1 MHRQSK
7 NPALLFIMTMF
18 AFFGMLSVEAK
29 EVTTSDFGVFDDAVR
44 SADVDTI
51 NITGNMT
58 MVTTVFDRK
67 QQSDN
72 LTINGNN
79 YTITAADDLRYSN
92 GVFNNNGKILTIN
105 DLTLE
110 NFTPRVWSTGVD
122 SSDSTI
128 FNQVKGSLTLS
139 NVTIQNNTNTTLSS
153 NSDLTISNSKFINN
167 KYVKSTVAGGAIT
180 TNKKDSTIS
189 NTLFQGN
196 KSLKNGGAILH
207 KGPLLILTGGSFED
221 NEATEMGGAICANSY
236 AKLDIDGTSFK
247 NNTSATKDGGA
258 IAINNSSTSVI
269 KNASFDGNK
278 ALGTDAAGG
287 AIALIKGTL
296 SIDNTNFTNNQ
307 SNYGGAVYQYT
318 NKNVAMDIKNSTFD
332 SNIAKNGGGALGIFK
347 EAKIS
352 GSKFINN
359 KAETEDGGA
368 IFLGAES
375 VTNIDNTIFNGNT
388 AATDGGTITTRDY
401 NANNSAAK
409 LDIVNSTFT
418 SNTATTNGGAINN
431 YFYISAENGEFVTIK
446 ETTFDGNSAK
456 NGGAVYNH
464 GVADLNGKYGSIKAD
479 NVTFTNNTASN
490 YGGAIYNEG
499 NLDISNSKF
508 TSNKAGNWGG
518 AIYANTTVTNASGT
532 KENNGG
538 VINISNTEFDGN
550 SASIG
555 GAIFLHNGT
564 MNITNS
570 KFTNNSA
577 DYSGAIF
584 TGSTEHAILNIS
596 DSLFEGN
603 TAKGVGAVQ
612 GMSVTS
618 IKNTIFRNNTA
629 TEDEDGAGALFLGAI
644 SNTQIGNSVDNSLFE
659 NNTSTTRGGA
669 ISTRSQIANNKDA
682 SLDIINTKFTGNK
695 ANTTGGA
702 FDNYFY
708 NSSSNEG
715 YVTVKGSEFTDNYAA
730 NGGAIYNHG
739 ELDKN
744 NKMGS
749 IKVENSIFK
758 NNQAKKYG
766 GAIYN
771 VGNLIVENTVFE
783 GNKASNGAAIA
794 TNIPSSFYKVS
805 TPGKTE
811 IGDGVQFL
819 RNETTSHGGAIYIYD
834 HSKLAHTFNIKDN
847 VVFDGNVSGNL
858 GGAIYTYL
866 LSPDSEFTVGNNAIF
881 TNNSAKKNAG
891 AVYSGGKVTI
901 GDNAKFTNNS
911 AGYYGGAMYV
921 VKDGLTLGNN
931 AYFEA
936 NTAQQGGAIFISNA
950 AVTIDNAQFV
960 KNTAISDKGA
970 LGGAITTD
978 KSNAKEVKI
987 LNSIFD
993 SNSSQTTAGAI
1004 GQWDGSKA
1012 TVTIENSTF
1021 TNNSAGSE
1029 AGAVNT
1035 DSTLIVKN
1043 STFTGNKTTGT
1054 KIDEETP
1061 LNSDGGGGAVFLYDN
1076 GQAQISDSTFEN
1088 NSSGTYGGAISTR
1101 INSTTGNLEVKNSK
1115 FINNTANLAG
1125 GAIANMKGGI
1135 AKIINSIFSGNT
1147 ANGEKNDI
1155 HNEGEVTFVGNNTL
1169 DGGIDGNGST
1179 IVQDGA
1185 NVDISNGKLVQDTVN
1200 VETNGSLITNVANT
1214 TVANGIT
1221 NNGSV
1226 TFTGDGEIN
1235 TALSGN
1241 GSLILTPNG
1250 TITLNNASLID
1261 SAIPVTVTGG
1271 EFAIGNNITNFDNKL
1286 TMGDSILNL
1295 VNGVDNVISNL
1306 NVESGKEMK
1315 LAIDFNDKIETAD
1328 TSVEQGD
1335 IVLNKI
1341 DIGSVTVNSTNTL
1354 STTLGNKISYDK
1366 DSQLVNGNGS
1376 VNFVTFSQVAPNS
1389 AILTATKSTLN
1400 GAVADTSD
1408 QRVYN
1413 MDTSETVISNTTVG
1427 TLVIQGNG
1435 KTIMSD
1441 PTDVGGG
1448 IQIGAV
1454 GVNSGDLS
1462 FVDTNLDS
1470 IIVNDDNKGALTVN
1484 GESGL
1489 VIEAKNQDVT
1499 IQNTKGLSVNN
1510 AIYLNDEENGKAMAA
1525 LIAHEGKSI
1534 TIQDDI
1540 RSNHAN
1546 NKILLQGDGDIH
1558 LNGVLDPATV
1568 DTTAANVYRNGYDE
1582 AITWNLN
1589 GGTVHYS
1596 KDAYLYDAAH
1606 HSTALMNTLNFNG
1619 GNLDLRNGAANT
1631 INLAALNLN
1640 ASSNLY
1646 LDVDLA
1652 NKTMDRFEAPVTVN
1666 GGTLNV
1672 AGLQLLSDSVNPE
1685 TTINFTTDEA
1695 LKGSVQYTGAQGLQ
1709 ALSPIYKYN
1718 VKYLADSGDFNFVR
1732 NVAPNPYQSYNPAI
1746 YGSSVAMQGVYT
1758 TQLANY
1764 DIAFSNLDQKML
1776 LTQDQRNALK
1786 YGNKYAAND
1795 ESNPQVYSPLY
1806 IPEENAGVWFR
1817 PYASFEQVQLDN
1829 GPDVNNVLYGSLVGG
1844 DSSLIELGK
1853 GWDGQF
1859 SAYAGYNGSHQ
1870 TFDGVGIYQNG
1881 GMVGVTAALYKGNF
1895 FEALTANFGANAA
1908 DIKSYVGHNDL
1919 TMLATGL
1926 ASKTGYNWEL
1936 WNGKFIIQPSWTMS
1950 YTFISP
1956 LENYTLGNGVEITNH
1971 NLNAIQLA
1979 PGLKLIGNLP
1989 HGWQPYINMKMLW
2002 NIIDETKVK
2011 AEFINLPE
2019 TSVKPY
2025 FEYGLGVQKMVGE
2038 RFTGFGQAMFR
2049 AGGRNGVSFTLGGRY
2064 AIGELEDK
2072 HQIKSIKKSSRA
2084 DRIKQISTDEN

>member
-296 SIDNTNFTNNQ
+296 SIDNANFTNNQ

-446 ETTFDGNSAK
+446 DTTFDGNSAK

-464 GVADLNGKYGSIKAD
+464 GVSDLNGKYGSIKAD

-499 NLDISNSKF
+499 NFDISNSKF

-532 KENNGG
+532 TENNGG
-538 VINISNTEFDGN
+538 VINITNTEFDGN

-570 KFTNNSA
+570 KFTNNTA

-584 TGSTEHAILNIS
+584 TGSTKYAVLNIV

-629 TEDEDGAGALFLGAI
+629 TEDSDGAGALFLGAI
-644 SNTQIGNSVDNSLFE
+644 SNTQIGNSVDSSIFE
-659 NNTSTTRGGA
+659 NNVSATRGGA
-669 ISTRSQIANNKDA
+669 ISTRSEIANNKDA
-682 SLDIINTKFTGNK
+682 SLDIVNTKFTGNK
-695 ANTTGGA
+695 AATTGGA

-708 NSSSNEG
+708 NSSSNAG
-715 YVTVKGSEFTDNYAA
+715 FVTVKGSEFTNNTAM

-744 NKMGS
+744 NKSGAIQ
-749 IKVENSIFK
+749 IKNSTFDKNIANGGQGGAIYTKGLINIDNSVFTNNETTTDGGAIYANISPALGINSITNSKFISNKAISYDAADSGAISLANGVFEIK
-758 NNQAKKYG
+758 NSEFTSNEAKYG
-766 GAIYN
+766 GAIYAYT
-771 VGNLIVENTVFE
+771 GNKKGLKVAIDNTVFE
-783 GNKASNGAAIA
+783 GNSALS
-794 TNIPSSFYKVS
+794 
-805 TPGKTE
+805 
-811 IGDGVQFL
+811 
-819 RNETTSHGGAIYIYD
+819 GGAIVTVASQKMLSDGGIKITNSTFKNNSAT
-834 HSKLAHTFNIKDN
+834 SKEEDGAGAIFVGAEAVLDIENTK
-847 VVFDGNVSGNL
+847 FDSNTSVLG
-858 GGAIYTYL
+858 GGAISTRNH
-866 LSPDSEFTVGNNAIF
+866 TA
-881 TNNSAKKNAG
+881 NNSA
-891 AVYSGGKVTI
+891 
-901 GDNAKFTNNS
+901 AKL
-911 AGYYGGAMYV
+911 
-921 VKDGLTLGNN
+921 D
-931 AYFEA
+931 
-936 NTAQQGGAIFISNA
+936 
-950 AVTIDNAQFV
+950 
-960 KNTAISDKGA
+960 
-970 LGGAITTD
+970 
-978 KSNAKEVKI
+978 
-987 LNSIFD
+987 
-993 SNSSQTTAGAI
+993 
-1004 GQWDGSKA
+1004 
-1012 TVTIENSTF
+1012 
-1021 TNNSAGSE
+1021 
-1029 AGAVNT
+1029 
-1035 DSTLIVKN
+1035 IVN
-1043 STFTGNKTTGT
+1043 STFTGN
-1054 KIDEETP
+1054 IAET
-1061 LNSDGGGGAVFLYDN
+1061 NGGAIENYFYGSDN
-1076 GQAQISDSTFEN
+1076 NSGFVTVKDSTFTGN
-1088 NSSGTYGGAISTR
+1088 TAKNGGAIYNHGELDRNNHAATMKVE
-1101 INSTTGNLEVKNSK
+1101 NST
-1115 FINNTANLAG
+1115 FANNTALEKG

-1135 AKIINSIFSGNT
+1135 AKIIDSIFSGNT

-1155 HNEGEVTFVGNNTL
+1155 YNEGEVTFVGNNTL

-1185 NVDISNGKLVQDTVN
+1185 NVDISNGKLVQDSVN
-1200 VETNGSLITNVANT
+1200 VETNGSLITNVAKT

-1261 SAIPVTVTGG
+1261 SVIPVTVTGG

-1354 STTLGNKISYDK
+1354 STTLGNYISYDK

-1427 TLVIQGNG
+1427 TLVVQGNG

-1470 IIVNDDNKGALTVN
+1470 IVVNDNNKGALTVN

-1489 VIEAKNQDVT
+1489 VIEAKNHDVT

-1746 YGSSVAMQGVYT
+1746 YGSAVAMQGVYT

-1881 GMVGVTAALYKGNF
+1881 GMVGATAALYKGNF

-2049 AGGRNGVSFTLGGRY
+2049 AGGRNGISFTLGGRY
-2064 AIGELEDK
+2064 AVGELEDK